1 MWQILSTTAA
11 ELTKPDSFHT
21 VHSMENMEDNFF
33 PLTVCMNY
41 KSFMAGFLAESL
53 SMTKSVHIV
62 LQDHPGLLGMKL
74 QLLR

>member
-11 ELTKPDSFHT
+11 ELTKPDSFHI

-41 KSFMAGFLAESL
+41 KSFIAGFLSGSL
-53 SMTKSVHIV
+53 SITKSLHIV
-62 LQDHPGLLGMKL
+62 LQDHPGLLGIKL